1 MRATPDQ
8 TEDRNRLSGL
18 FQFAEG
24 VLRARDSV
32 LYQMSDTRLGVFA
45 EREIAGLPGVSLNA
59 EDERWLKVERLRES
73 APQAPAGAL
82 AHWLDGPFDDPDAT
96 PKFLAFIVQEVT
108 IDEASDLCEAQIVAL
123 EDVYDPVPAEASGAD
138 QEAAPPRV
146 RVLLRLERLT
156 SIREGLAAWKAVVW
170 DPWAETERPVRA
182 TIRLYNSLYKLYNML
197 HGGAAAKP
205 PELVWGIGLARWR
218 LPERVVDL
226 PLIEQL
232 VDLELQAGGALALRP
247 REVRPSIGI
256 RAFQELHIPGALE
269 TQHALQQGFE
279 RIEANSDL
287 DITPF
292 DPAVWEPLLDLAA
305 GQLSASGRHVD
316 HQALQAGV
324 AIEPPTAELRLYSTW
339 AIYARPRS
347 ENLRCEDLERLRKRV
362 EATDDDA
369 SLPGS
374 LRGYIAPAPDP
385 QSLDDDPYGL
395 TGSVLGGSAPSV
407 PNDPVMPEPV
417 VPETGLA
424 RKVHFFP
431 LPYNQEQSRIID
443 LLDQDQVHVVSVTGP
458 PGTGKTH
465 SIANIVGHYMA
476 TGKRVLV
483 TARTAEAIAAV
494 RSKLPEE
501 LGHLI
506 IASVGSD
513 REATKQ
519 LEAAAQRLLDDVVSL
534 DPSQARQERD
544 RLEQEILGIDEE
556 MRACDAALARIA
568 EANLTTF
575 DYQGQAATPMAL
587 AERLG
592 AEAVRYGWMTDRPSA
607 PPPPTLS
614 DVVGR
619 LRERLPP
626 LGDDLVYLAATLP
639 AAAALPTAAEL
650 LDAHQREHQRRLTPP
665 EDVSDVPAM
674 ARDSAEADLHARQ
687 LYALL
692 QQLHEALA
700 SAADW
705 EQAVLRDAVQA
716 ALSGRAPSDVSLA
729 VSQVS
734 AVLHDRTPGE
744 LQVEADDA
752 VRERLLEVAE
762 RASQGRAP
770 LGLTERLFNRALST
784 AVASLRLDGAEPV
797 CREDWQRVYDTLA
810 IGQTRAQI
818 AAQWQP
824 HVARGHLPILPEAPE
839 ALVRVVRDV
848 ERRLT
853 RLQAQAAQIGAQAP
867 VLKQLFPYGLD
878 IEGHLSALQLA
889 PLMRALRANLKEA
902 HQVPE
907 ALSRLQQ
914 IGTRGEQPLY
924 ASIRELAEAI
934 GAEQIQPPDI
944 IAARNAITH
953 EIARVQALA
962 GVLTE
967 VSDDLDAL
975 RLAGAPNW
983 VERCLSRPGDP
994 DQRVPEDWRAAWEWA
1009 MLRRRVDDIIALG
1022 NGNDWRDTQ
1031 AALVRRRE
1039 RLFAELIRIRTLLG
1053 LKQRM
1058 TGSVQSALQRF
1069 TSAVRKIGQ
1078 GTGKSAPRLRKAAR
1092 QAAAEAAQAAPVW
1105 VMPEHKVVEQLPAAL
1120 GDFDLVILDEASQS
1134 DVTALSA
1141 LARGKKHL
1149 IVGDEQQVSPSA
1161 VGIPQHKIDYLRA
1174 EHLRQLP
1181 NRDVID
1187 EKTSIFEI
1195 AMQMWPQ
1202 THLMLREHFRCVEPI
1217 IQFSTRFYNGR
1228 LIPIRVPKASERF
1241 DPPLVDIFVKGGERR
1256 GKQNP
1261 HEAEV
1266 IVEEIVRLTR
1276 DPAHAQRDI
1285 GVISL
1290 IGNEQAQRIEQLLI
1304 QHQQIGPAVM
1314 ERFGLLCGDSRTMQG
1329 QERSII
1335 FLSMVAA
1342 PGQAKLQSTREDAQR
1357 FNVALSRAR
1366 DRLYLVRSVSAED
1379 LKDADLK
1386 LDVLRHFADP
1396 MPEGRRDA
1404 GTSILERCE
1413 SGFERAVCERLLEA
1427 NYRVRAQVRVG
1438 PYRIDLVVEGA
1449 DDRRLAIELDGD
1461 HWHGPEQW
1469 AYDMAR
1475 QSTLERA
1482 GWTFWRVFG
1491 SQWITDAEY
1500 WWQHLLQRL
1509 QVMGI
1514 EPIGA
1519 EAGDELFTEFRVY
1532 DISGGGL
1539 QGVSTLDEDAPTPAA
1554 VATAS
1559 FNDERT
1565 EADTAL
1571 PVEPEPEPEPEFLE
1585 RAPVSPLLGV
1595 VEDASDLP
1603 SADAPMPG
1611 AAAET
1616 GRALSD
1622 AVTAATP
1629 NEGHGVVVAL
1639 RPEDLTAGTASSPGA
1654 EPAEA
1659 SGNAVGIDPAR
1670 FYAPDYRHHLR
1681 SLACQLIDQSG
1692 PISFNHLCERIARLH
1707 DFKRTGSEIRK
1718 TIRQALGNSRL
1729 RTHLAGDNAVF
1740 WPQQVEPREWIAF
1753 RGLGNGSE
1761 QRDWNDV
1768 PEPEKLGL
1776 ALSIVDDEH
1785 ADPEL
1790 AMRDAVGVGR
1800 MGRRLRE
1807 EFSMLIGRA
1816 REIREGRQGQ
1826 QVTYLHA
1833 RTDR

>member
-1 MRATPDQ
+1 MTSTPDQ
-8 TEDRNRLSGL
+8 IEDRNRLSGL

-24 VLRARDSV
+24 VLRAKDSV

-45 EREIAGLPGVSLNA
+45 AQEMAGLPGVSLNA

-73 APQAPAGAL
+73 APQAPAEAL
-82 AHWLDGPFDDPDAT
+82 AQWLDGPFNDPDAT
-96 PKFLAFIVQEVT
+96 PNYRAFIAQEVT

-123 EDVYDPVPAEASGAD
+123 EDVHELVPTEAIGAD
-138 QEAAPPRV
+138 HEAASPTV
-146 RVLLRLERLT
+146 RILLRLERLA
-156 SIREGLAAWKAVVW
+156 SVREALAAWKTTVW
-170 DPWAETERPVRA
+170 DSWAETERPVRA
-182 TIRLYNSLYKLYNML
+182 TIRLYNSLYKLHNML
-197 HGGAAAKP
+197 HGGVATKP
-205 PELVWGIGLARWR
+205 PEVVWGIGLARWR
-218 LPERVVDL
+218 LPAQVVDL

-232 VDLELQAGGALALRP
+232 VDLELQSGGALVLRP

-256 RAFQELHIPGALE
+256 RAFQELNIAGALE
-269 TQHALQQGFE
+269 TQRALQQGFA

-305 GQLSASGRHVD
+305 GQLSASGRHIA
-316 HQALQAGV
+316 HQALQAGA
-324 AIEPPTAELRLYSTW
+324 AIEPPGSELRLYSTW

-347 ENLRCEDLERLRKRV
+347 ENLRCEDLERLRKRI
-362 EATDDDA
+362 EATDEDA
-369 SLPGS
+369 GLPGS
-374 LRGYIAPAPDP
+374 LRGYIAPPPDLHP
-385 QSLDDDPYGL
+385 LDDDPYGV
-395 TGSVLGGSAPSV
+395 TRGVLGGSAQSI
-407 PNDPVMPEPV
+407 PNDPSMPEPV
-417 VPETGLA
+417 VPDTGRA
-424 RKVHFFP
+424 RKAHFFP

-443 LLDQDQVHVVSVTGP
+443 LLDQDQVYVVSVTGP

-465 SIANIVGHYMA
+465 TIANIVGHYMA

-534 DPSQARQERD
+534 DPSQASQERD
-544 RLEQEILGIDEE
+544 RLEREILGIDED

-587 AERLG
+587 AERLE
-592 AEAVRYGWMTDRPSA
+592 AEVVRYGWMTDRPIES
-607 PPPPTLS
+607 PPPTLS
-614 DVVGR
+614 DVIGR
-619 LRERLPP
+619 LRARLPQ
-626 LGDDLVYLAATLP
+626 LGNDLIYLAVTLP
-639 AAAALPTAAEL
+639 EAADLPTTADL
-650 LDAHQREHQRRLTPP
+650 LDAHQREQQRRLTPP
-665 EDVSDVPAM
+665 EDLSDVPAM
-674 ARDSAEADLHARQ
+674 ARDSADADRYARQ

-692 QQLHEALA
+692 QQFHETLA
-700 SAADW
+700 SAAHW

-716 ALSGRAPSDVSLA
+716 ALSGRAPSDVSL
-729 VSQVS
+729 VVNQVS
-734 AVLHDRTPGE
+734 AVLRDRTPGQ
-744 LQVEADDA
+744 LHVEADDA
-752 VRERLLEVAE
+752 QHERLLEVAE

-770 LGLTERLFNRALST
+770 LGMTERLFNRALST
-784 AVASLRLDGAEPV
+784 AVARLRLDGAAPV
-797 CREDWQRVYDTLA
+797 SCEDWQRVCDTLA
-810 IGQTRAQI
+810 IDQMRSQI
-818 AAQWQP
+818 DAQWQP
-824 HVARGHLPILPEAPE
+824 HVARGHLPVLPAASVE
-839 ALVRVVRDV
+839 LVGVVRDV

-853 RLQAQAAQIGAQAP
+853 TVQAQAAQISAQAP

-878 IEGHLSALQLA
+878 LDGHLSALDLA

-907 ALSRLQQ
+907 ALTRLQQ
-914 IGTRGEQPLY
+914 IGTRGDQPLY

-934 GAEQIQPPDI
+934 GCEQVQPPDI
-944 IAARNAITH
+944 IAARTAITH
-953 EIARVQALA
+953 EIARIQALA
-962 GVLTE
+962 DAFSE
-967 VSDDLDAL
+967 VRRDLDAL

-983 VERCLSRPGDP
+983 AERCLSRLADP
-994 DQRVPEDWRAAWEWA
+994 DQAVPEDWRAAWDWA
-1009 MLRRRVDDIIALG
+1009 VLRQRVDDIIALG
-1022 NGNDWRDTQ
+1022 NGNDVRDQQ
-1031 AALVRRRE
+1031 AALIRRRQ
-1039 RLFAELIRIRTLLG
+1039 RLFAELIRVRTLLG

-1069 TSAVRKIGQ
+1069 TSAVRRIGQ

-1141 LARGKKHL
+1141 LARGRKHL

-1161 VGIPQHKIDYLRA
+1161 VGIPQQKIDFLRA
-1174 EHLRQLP
+1174 QHLQQLP

-1266 IVEEIVRLTR
+1266 IVEEIVRLTQ
-1276 DPAHAQRDI
+1276 DPAHAARDI

-1304 QHQQIGPAVM
+1304 QHPRIGPAVM

-1342 PGQAKLQSTREDAQR
+1342 PGQAKLQNTREDSQR

-1379 LKDADLK
+1379 LKDGDLK

-1404 GTSILERCE
+1404 GTAILEKCE
-1413 SGFERAVCERLLEA
+1413 SGFERAVCARLLDA

-1461 HWHGPEQW
+1461 HWHGAEQW

-1475 QSTLERA
+1475 QSALERA

-1491 SQWITDAEY
+1491 SQWMSDTEY

-1519 EAGDELFTEFRVY
+1519 EAGDERFTEFRVY
-1532 DISGGGL
+1532 DASSGIL
-1539 QGVSTLDEDAPTPAA
+1539 QGLSTLGEEGPSAAA
-1554 VATAS
+1554 VPTAAVQ
-1559 FNDERT
+1559 DGRA
-1565 EADTAL
+1565 EAETAM
-1571 PVEPEPEPEPEFLE
+1571 PAEPEPDPAGS
-1585 RAPVSPLLGV
+1585 APASPLLAV
-1595 VEDASDLP
+1595 MQDAFDHQSADTQVP
-1603 SADAPMPG
+1603 SA
-1611 AAAET
+1611 AAQT
-1616 GRALSD
+1616 VMDLSD
-1622 AVTAATP
+1622 EVTAATP
-1629 NEGHGVVVAL
+1629 NAGQGVVVAL
-1639 RPEDLTAGTASSPGA
+1639 RPEGLTADTAASPGV
-1654 EPAEA
+1654 ELTEA
-1659 SGNAVGIDPAR
+1659 SGNAVRIDPAR
-1670 FYAPDYRHHLR
+1670 FYAPDYRHQLR

-1707 DFKRTGSEIRK
+1707 DFRRTGSEIRK

-1740 WPQQVEPREWIAF
+1740 WPQQAEPREWIAF
-1753 RGLGNGSE
+1753 RGLGNGTE

-1768 PEPEKLGL
+1768 PDPEKLGL
-1776 ALSIVDDEH
+1776 ALSIVDAGH

-1807 EFSMLIGRA
+1807 EFSVLIRRA
-1816 REIREGRQGQ
+1816 KEIREGRQSQ
-1826 QVTYLHA
+1826 SVTYLHA
-1833 RTDR
+1833 RTDH